1 MVNLSD
7 NNISALIISI
17 PAIIAAVVSFL
28 TFFQNL
34 FNHKINVMRIATNAR
49 KLDRVEDAVNG
60 KMTEL
65 IELTKTSSFAE
76 GEKFEKNKGDCK

>member
-1 MVNLSD
+1 MINLSD

-17 PAIIAAVVSFL
+17 PSIIAAVVSFL

-65 IELTKTSSFAE
+65 IELAKISSFAE

>member
-1 MVNLSD
+1 
-7 NNISALIISI
+7 
-17 PAIIAAVVSFL
+17 
-28 TFFQNL
+28 
-34 FNHKINVMRIATNAR
+34 MRIATNAR

-65 IELTKTSSFAE
+65 IELAKISSFAE